1 MYANACWG
9 AVGVGVDFVAGLDLA
24 QRVGFGGAD
33 VPINLAVEAVA
44 KGTVDAFT
52 AQFAERGL
60 ELGPWGLP
68 IRWQGGEDEFQADLA
83 NLPAQAAAAQAV
95 GATRVCT
102 WVPSWSDSRGWDEN
116 WQFHLDRFGPVAK
129 VLGDHG
135 VRLGLEFLGPKTL
148 RDGHANGFIYT
159 CPEMVKLCRQLG
171 PNVGLLLDAWHW
183 YTSGGTQA
191 DLAVLTDSDIVQVHV
206 NDAPREVALDDQ
218 RDNVRCLPGD
228 TLVIDLAVFMGELAR
243 LEYSGPVTVEPFNDG
258 LRAMPDVPAAYRVKA
273 SLDFLF
279 SLA

>member
-1 MYANACWG
+1 MYANASWG
-9 AVGVGVDFVAGLDLA
+9 AIGVGVDFAAGLDLA
-24 QRVGFGGAD
+24 QRVGFGGVD
-33 VPINLAVEAVA
+33 VPVNLAAEAVA
-44 KGTVDAFT
+44 NGTVAAFC

-68 IRWQGGEDEFQADLA
+68 IRWQGGEDDFQADLA
-83 NLPAQAAAAQAV
+83 NLPTLAAAAQAV

-102 WVPSWSDSRGWDEN
+102 WVPSWSDARGWDEN

-148 RDGHANGFIYT
+148 RDGHAHEFIYT
-159 CPEMVKLCRQLG
+159 CPEMVRLCRELG
-171 PNVGLLLDAWHW
+171 DNVGLLLDAWHW
-183 YTSGGTQA
+183 YTSGGTVA
-191 DLAVLTDSDIVQVHV
+191 DLAVLADSDVVQVHV
-206 NDAPREVALDDQ
+206 NDAPRDIALDEQ

-228 TLVIDLAVFMGELAR
+228 TLVIDLPAFMAELAR
-243 LEYSGPVTVEPFNDG
+243 MSYTGPVTVEPFNDG

-273 SLDFLF
+273 SLDYLF